1 MRMKA
6 DKKLSLA
13 AVLAAG
19 AVLLAACGGS
29 GGLIP
34 EGNAGPLRFDFEA
47 VANAAEN
54 GHGNCSATRT
64 ALAKTRSDFEGL
76 PSTVQAKLREALSK
90 GISHLEG
97 QALTLCRQP
106 ATTGATTTSTAKT
119 TSKAPS
125 TTTTTTTTTT
135 ASEEEPIT
143 TTSSSAS
150 STPPPAV
157 GGAEAPSGGEGE
169 TNPGGNAAEGQA
181 GR

>member
-6 DKKLSLA
+6 NKKLSLA

-19 AVLLAACGGS
+19 AMLATACGGS

-34 EGNAGPLRFDFEA
+34 EGKAGPLRSDFEA
-47 VANAAEN
+47 VASAAEN
-54 GHGNCSATRT
+54 GHGNCSATRR

-76 PSTVQAKLREALSK
+76 PSSVQAKLRETLSK

-97 QALTLCRQP
+97 QALELCRQP
-106 ATTGATTTSTAKT
+106 ATTGATTTASTT
-119 TSKAPS
+119 PSKSTS
-125 TTTTTTTTTT
+125 TTTTTTTSTTS
-135 ASEEEPIT
+135 SEEEPVT
-143 TTSSSAS
+143 TTSSSTS

-169 TNPGGNAAEGQA
+169 SNQGGNAAEGEA
-181 GR
+181 GK

>member
-34 EGNAGPLRFDFEA
+34 EGKAGPLRFDFEA

-76 PSTVQAKLREALSK
+76 PASVQAKLREALSK
-90 GISHLEG
+90 GISHLET
-97 QALTLCRQP
+97 QALELCRQP
-106 ATTGATTTSTAKT
+106 ATTGATTTATAKT
-119 TSKAPS
+119 TSKATS

-143 TTSSSAS
+143 TSSTSAS

-157 GGAEAPSGGEGE
+157 GGAEAPSGGAGE
-169 TNPGGNAAEGQA
+169 SNPGGNAAEGQA